1 MDLIR
6 LLFIGIKYLN
16 EISWIF
22 TRNMTVISYQSFSYM
37 IFYLKRI
44 KAGILRSSNNMKIL
58 LDDINKIL
66 KKIEKNEQKQ
76 DISFRNN
83 RAKNKRL
90 PSKFFKI

>member
-76 DISFRNN
+76 DISLRNN

>member
-44 KAGILRSSNNMKIL
+44 KAGILRSSNKMKIL

-76 DISFRNN
+76 DISLRNN